1 MGKGATH
8 HPGKDFGK
16 GDSWQKGEEVVKLKH
31 RRQINASAGAKWA
44 KKLSLRR
51 MSEKMLFCDFF
62 RGSKSKPQRGSQM
75 SGLKWCKKWS
85 QDLQNSSVRSNQQI
99 CHPGMNMG
107 ELSKYLK
114 TL

>member
-1 MGKGATH
+1 MG
-8 HPGKDFGK
+8 
-16 GDSWQKGEEVVKLKH
+16 QEVE
-31 RRQINASAGAKWA
+31 
-44 KKLSLRR
+44 
-51 MSEKMLFCDFF
+51 SEKDERENVLFGDFF

-85 QDLQNSSVRSNQQI
+85 AQDLQNSTVRSHQQI
-99 CHPGMNMG
+99 CHPGMNME